1 MMRRKGSTFKFQP
14 DHNTTP
20 SQQQQQ
26 QRVNM
31 SWPRI
36 QFHEIGDQPWCPSWL
51 HHHEQFSLSQLWNL
65 RVPFW
70 SHGSLA
76 TQACAVIKEH
86 LRNPSDYTVVDVCAG
101 AGGPTPLIEREL
113 NRRSEKDG
121 TDIDAQPVRFV
132 LTDMFPPVDVWAGIA
147 KKQPNIEFV
156 ERAVDARSVGRLSST
171 EKESGKGQGK
181 ECRMFNI
188 CFHHFDDA
196 DAAGILGSAVREADA
211 FLYVYPFPK
220 VLRRDCAK
228 QTGYSKSPPDRP
240 QRVYSRRW
248 CFSGD
253 FT

>member
-1 MMRRKGSTFKFQP
+1 
-14 DHNTTP
+14 
-20 SQQQQQ
+20 
-26 QRVNM
+26 M

-156 ERAVDARSVGRLSST
+156 ERPVDARSVGRLSSP
-171 EKESGKGQGK
+171 EKESGKGKEK

-211 FLYVYPFPK
+211 FLYVYPFPQGFK
-220 VLRRDCAK
+220 EGLC
-228 QTGYSKSPPDRP
+228 
-240 QRVYSRRW
+240 
-248 CFSGD
+248 
-253 FT
+253 